1 MLETYGDE
9 ADNRMA
15 VKGPGLLPATAKLNT
30 LVASLAPNNWP
41 DATERGSSAV
51 GMHGEVESMGELLR
65 GGSSR
70 AGRVNL

>member
-1 MLETYGDE
+1 MLETFGNGD
-9 ADNRMA
+9 DNCMA

-30 LVASLAPNNWP
+30 LVASLAPDNWP
-41 DATERGSSAV
+41 DAAEGESNAV
-51 GMHGEVESMGELLR
+51 GRHGEVESMGELLR

>member
-1 MLETYGDE
+1 MLETYGNE
-9 ADNRMA
+9 ANNRMA

-30 LVASLAPNNWP
+30 LVGSWAPKNWP
-41 DATERGSSAV
+41 DAAEGEINTV
-51 GMHGEVESMGELLR
+51 GRHGEVESMGELSR